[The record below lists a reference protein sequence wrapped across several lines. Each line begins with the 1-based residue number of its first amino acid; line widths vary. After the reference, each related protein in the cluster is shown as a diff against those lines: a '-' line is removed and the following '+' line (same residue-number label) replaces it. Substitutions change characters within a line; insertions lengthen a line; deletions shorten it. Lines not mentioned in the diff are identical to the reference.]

1 MKEKMV
7 LKNYF
12 VTLCVLSAA
21 TLVSSIVIN
30 TSKLIKIL
38 IVNEK
43 Y

>member
-12 VTLCVLSAA
+12 VTLWVLSAA

-38 IVNEK
+38 IENDN